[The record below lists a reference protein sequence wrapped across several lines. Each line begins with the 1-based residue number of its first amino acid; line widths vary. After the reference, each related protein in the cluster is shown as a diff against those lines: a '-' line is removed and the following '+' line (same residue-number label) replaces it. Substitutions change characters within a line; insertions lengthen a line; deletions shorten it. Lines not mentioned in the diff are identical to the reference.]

1 MSRGPALECEDLL
14 SGFEPVGTGGR
25 APDADLKSYL
35 RGCERARIV
44 EVLERNDWVAAA
56 GDESVIVRIVHQRRN
71 MPALVYFEDICA

>member
-25 APDADLKSYL
+25 APDADLKSCL

-44 EVLERNDWVAAA
+44 EVWSATTGSLR
-56 GDESVIVRIVHQRRN
+56 
-71 MPALVYFEDICA
+71 PAMSR